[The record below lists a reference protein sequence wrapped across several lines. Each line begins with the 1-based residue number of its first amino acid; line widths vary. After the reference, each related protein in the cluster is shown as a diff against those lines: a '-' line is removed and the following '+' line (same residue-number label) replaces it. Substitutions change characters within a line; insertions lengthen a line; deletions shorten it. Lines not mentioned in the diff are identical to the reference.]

1 MAYVDMAQLPP
12 LPGKIDWLRLRTLAE
27 RFTKPAVVTAA
38 PSIAPLIAMPRRP
51 TVLAPLVTMRL
62 PPEVVAPLVTMPRR
76 PAVLAPLV
84 TMPLRLTRIKPAVVP
99 ALTTAIRLAKTEIL
113 KAPTVAFKPNGIA
126 PAPAL
131 QIKAPGGEVYKTT
144 QAEVVPGADPVSAS
158 ITGAGA
164 PITGQSISLKET
176 DPVVPLTATEEGV
189 TITDETVPT
198 FIGAAA
204 LEPSPFM
211 KYGLLAL
218 GGYILYDTFVK
229 SKPKTRKR
237 RRRRRR

>member
-1 MAYVDMAQLPP
+1 MAYVDIAQLP
-12 LPGKIDWLRLRTLAE
+12 GISDWLRLRTFAE
-27 RFTKPAVVTAA
+27 RFTKPTVVKAA

-51 TVLAPLVTMRL
+51 AVVSPLVTMPLRPTL
-62 PPEVVAPLVTMPRR
+62 EPPVTMPRR

-84 TMPLRLTRIKPAVVP
+84 TMPLRLTLIRPAVVP
-99 ALTTAIRLAKTEIL
+99 ALTTAIRLAKTKIL
-113 KAPTVAFKPNGIA
+113 KALPVTFKPNGTA

-131 QIKAPGGEVYKTT
+131 HIKAPGGEVYKTT

-176 DPVVPLTATEEGV
+176 DPVVPLTATQEGV